1 MSGLHA
7 VRSHDPPPINSFCIR
22 STPLPLQQHPAAPP
36 IPPQLTPGF
45 PPAGSPSPAYILTS
59 SPPFLTTADLHS
71 RMPPACTSPPSPP
84 PPLQACTDIRS
95 PRAPCRFLLLR
106 HVLPALRPGGRHRLR
121 LHLSPNAWVSRPF
134 PFGCMGTCQGTWGH
148 GDAGSRD
155 GGLCEWPV
163 PFVNLA
169 GLGGWTWPQQVTVVA
184 R

>member
-7 VRSHDPPPINSFCIR
+7 VRSHHDPPPINSFCIR
-22 STPLPLQQHPAAPP
+22 SIPLPLQQHPAAPP
-36 IPPQLTPGF
+36 ILPQPQASLRPAPLTRLHLDL
-45 PPAGSPSPAYILTS
+45 I
-59 SPPFLTTADLHS
+59 PPFPDYYCRPALAHAARLHLA
-71 RMPPACTSPPSPP
+71 PLPP
-84 PPLQACTDIRS
+84 PPLQACTGTRS
-95 PRAPCRFLLLR
+95 PRTPCRFLLLR

-169 GLGGWTWPQQVTVVA
+169 GLGGWTWPQQLTVVA